1 MTPPLNSYTTLSVQ
15 GTDNEGTTVTEEKA
29 AHNEAVRGSADGRAR
44 VVIAAAPKVR
54 DLIAAHLIAAGM
66 APSFINWSLD
76 APSPSVFPPGTKAL
90 IVSALRLK
98 LPTKQLAAL
107 LNSFPRRAAEAA
119 RAAGVER
126 IIFAVP
132 EVRSLPDETATALR
146 SSVIMMQRSFK
157 AVILRTGLLLGCG
170 GIIEGYRIGPKILIG
185 GQGWG
190 EVCPVNPQDFA
201 NSLVS
206 SVNMA
211 QEEAEEK
218 TDEGMQ
224 MKMLAVASS
233 SEFLPLA
240 DFVQLHRGG
249 VLRIHVPVSLLA
261 LVQYFSGAS
270 LEERALFGRGSL
282 KLERNDLKKL
292 TGKEPEPLSSFAQGK
307 VPKWLAHLASSQ

>member
-1 MTPPLNSYTTLSVQ
+1 
-15 GTDNEGTTVTEEKA
+15 VTEEK
-29 AHNEAVRGSADGRAR
+29 SADHQVPPG

-54 DLIAAHLIAAGM
+54 DLIAAHVIAAGI
-66 APSFINWSLD
+66 APSFINWSFD
-76 APSPSVFPPGTKAL
+76 APTPLAFPPGTKAL
-90 IVSALRLK
+90 VVSAVRLK
-98 LPTKQLAAL
+98 LPTKQLATL
-107 LNSFPRRAAEAA
+107 LISFPRRAAEAA

-157 AVILRTGLLLGCG
+157 AIVLRTGLLAGCG
-170 GIIEGYRIGPKILIG
+170 GIVEGYRIGPKVFIG

-190 EVCPVNPQDFA
+190 EVCPITPHDFA
-201 NSLVS
+201 NSLVAL
-206 SVNMA
+206 MKIA

-218 TDEGMQ
+218 TDEGTQ
-224 MKMLAVASS
+224 MKMFAAASS

-249 VLRIHVPVSLLA
+249 ILRIHVPISLLA
-261 LVQYFSGAS
+261 PVQYFTGAS

-292 TGKEPEPLSSFAQGK
+292 TGKEPEPLSAFAHGK
-307 VPKWLAHLASSQ
+307 VPRWLAHLESSQ